1 MRGGDDEMIPVV
13 SADDEAATTLVAD
26 LHDGIGQ
33 QWCLAVAFL
42 LHDCKFA
49 GNSDPL
55 RGIIASN
62 SDPF

>member
-42 LHDCKFA
+42 LHDLH
-49 GNSDPL
+49 SVVITL
-55 RGIIASN
+55 TVRLL
-62 SDPF
+62 